1 MTLDLIIIAAYFV
14 IINIIGIRSSRAGS
28 IRDYFL
34 ADNRISWP
42 MACFSIVATETSSL
56 TFISIPGLA
65 YTTGVGF
72 MQIAM
77 GYLIGRVLVALF
89 LIPEYYRGKLHTV
102 YEYLQIRFGYSPR
115 LAVSVLFHVT
125 RILADGIRLFAT
137 AIPLAM
143 LMGWGDYRMAI
154 LIMGVTTLLYT
165 LYGGIRSVV
174 VIDTIQ
180 LFIYLAGAFIGL
192 FTVVHLTGSSF
203 ADLFMSIPAEK
214 LNIFS
219 TGFSGGSFHIFTGY
233 NIVSGLRGGAMLSLA
248 SHGTD
253 HLMVQRGLACS
264 SESSAK
270 KAMVWSGIVVLS
282 QFALFLVLGLFIMIF
297 MQSRHFDRPDEIMPY
312 FIINHI
318 PAGLRGIMLAGIF
331 AAAMSSLASTV
342 NSLSASTVMDI
353 LRLHEKS
360 GSPEKQVRMS
370 RLISL
375 FWTAVLVIIAMSLS
389 DTKSPLVELGLGIS
403 SLIYGGVLAMFFQ
416 ARFFRNFSD
425 RAAIAGMFCG
435 IAFTVAISRL
445 FVVFWPWFIPVG
457 FIVSLS
463 ASSALNSLIMRSRSS
478 RG

>member
-1 MTLDLIIIAAYFV
+1 
-14 IINIIGIRSSRAGS
+14 
-28 IRDYFL
+28 
-34 ADNRISWP
+34 

-233 NIVSGLRGGAMLSLA
+233 NIVSGLLGGAMLSLA

-253 HLMVQRGLACS
+253 HLMVQRVLACS

>member
-233 NIVSGLRGGAMLSLA
+233 NIVSGLLGGAMLSLA

-253 HLMVQRGLACS
+253 HLMVQRVLACS

>member
-1 MTLDLIIIAAYFV
+1 MTLDLIIIAAYF
-14 IINIIGIRSSRAGS
+14 ILINIIGLKTSRAGS

-77 GYLIGRVLVALF
+77 GYLIGRILVARF
-89 LIPEYYRGKLHTV
+89 LIPEYYRGRLHTV

-115 LAVSVLFHVT
+115 LAVSILFHVT
-125 RILADGIRLFAT
+125 RVLADGIRLFAT

-154 LIMGVTTLLYT
+154 LIMGLTTLLYT

-192 FTVVHLTGSSF
+192 FTVIHLTGSSF
-203 ADLFMSIPAEK
+203 ADLFRSIPVEK
-214 LNIFS
+214 LNIFT

-233 NIVSGLRGGAMLSLA
+233 NIVSGLLGGAMLSLA

-253 HLMVQRGLACS
+253 HLMVQRVLACS

-270 KAMVWSGIVVLS
+270 KAMVWSGVVVLT

-297 MQSRHFDRPDEIMPY
+297 MQGRHFDRPDEIMPY

-318 PAGLRGIMLAGIF
+318 PAGFRGIMLAGIF
-331 AAAMSSLASTV
+331 AAAMSSLASTI

-353 LRLHEKS
+353 LRLQEKN
-360 GSPEKQVRMS
+360 GSPVKQVRIS

-375 FWTAVLVIIAMSLS
+375 FWTAVLVMIAMSLS
-389 DTKSPLVELGLGIS
+389 DTRSPLVELGLGIS

-425 RAAIAGMFCG
+425 KAAIAGMFCG
-435 IAFTVAISRL
+435 IAATVAISRL
-445 FVVFWPWFIPVG
+445 FVVFWPWFIPIG
-457 FIVSLS
+457 FTVSLTVS
-463 ASSALNSLIMRSRSS
+463 MALNLIIRR
-478 RG
+478 RRDAGR

>member
-1 MTLDLIIIAAYFV
+1 
-14 IINIIGIRSSRAGS
+14 
-28 IRDYFL
+28 
-34 ADNRISWP
+34 
-42 MACFSIVATETSSL
+42 
-56 TFISIPGLA
+56 
-65 YTTGVGF
+65 
-72 MQIAM
+72 
-77 GYLIGRVLVALF
+77 
-89 LIPEYYRGKLHTV
+89 
-102 YEYLQIRFGYSPR
+102 
-115 LAVSVLFHVT
+115 
-125 RILADGIRLFAT
+125 
-137 AIPLAM
+137 
-143 LMGWGDYRMAI
+143 
-154 LIMGVTTLLYT
+154 
-165 LYGGIRSVV
+165 
-174 VIDTIQ
+174 
-180 LFIYLAGAFIGL
+180 
-192 FTVVHLTGSSF
+192 
-203 ADLFMSIPAEK
+203 
-214 LNIFS
+214 
-219 TGFSGGSFHIFTGY
+219 
-233 NIVSGLRGGAMLSLA
+233 
-248 SHGTD
+248 
-253 HLMVQRGLACS
+253 
-264 SESSAK
+264 
-270 KAMVWSGIVVLS
+270 
-282 QFALFLVLGLFIMIF
+282 
-297 MQSRHFDRPDEIMPY
+297 
-312 FIINHI
+312 
-318 PAGLRGIMLAGIF
+318 MLAGIF